1 MLSYLPSSMQMTVR
15 RTGRMRIIAYIVSVT
30 LLLAGFPILTIY
42 PWNSS
47 IDLHTTMEAIATCLA
62 LVVGAMAIVRFY
74 SRKSNL
80 FLFVGTGFIGTAL
93 LDGYHAV
100 VTSSYFCELFPSA
113 LESLSPWSWIA
124 SRLFLSVCLYLSW
137 LAWWREERLGE
148 RGRMGETV
156 IYIGAGVLTTASF
169 LIFAFLPLPRAYFPE
184 LFFHRPV
191 EFLPALFLFIALVGY
206 LKKDRWRKDEFES
219 WLVMALLT
227 SFVGQAV
234 YMSRSGMLSDGMF
247 NAAHLLKIASY
258 GLVLIGLLTSMYS
271 TFRQVAQQT
280 DELES
285 MNKRMLR
292 EIQERKMAEAQLAA
306 RADELARSNAE
317 LEQFAYVASHDL
329 QEPLRKV
336 ASCCQALAED
346 YADKLDDD
354 ARQWIDYA
362 VGGAKRMQRLIS
374 DLLTYSRVAT
384 KGRPLQ
390 ATDANAACRAALEN
404 LQFAIEESSAQI
416 TCHPLPRVLADDTQ
430 LVQLLQNLIGNAI
443 KFRGAKVPCIEIG
456 CSNIVAQQGTQA
468 TKKAA
473 ESVHEGTVQK
483 GAAHKVDSANGGSV
497 CQFYV
502 SDEGI
507 GISPKYFEQ
516 IFAIFQRLHRKDEYP
531 GTGIGLALCKKIV
544 ERHGGEIWVE
554 SSPGKGSTFY
564 FTLTKADANGFAQ
577 PERPDSKLRL
587 TIARSQTDCGALTAS
602 RVTTDERSQLHP
614 AATH

>member
-1 MLSYLPSSMQMTVR
+1 VR
-15 RTGRMRIIAYIVSVT
+15 AYIVSVV
-30 LLLAGFPILTIY
+30 LLLAAFPFLSIY
-42 PWNSS
+42 PWNTNSE
-47 IDLHTTMEAIATCLA
+47 LHTTMEAIATCLA

-74 SRKSNL
+74 SRKSNR

-100 VTSSYFCELFPSA
+100 VTSSYFCEQFPSA
-113 LESLSPWSWIA
+113 MESLSPWSWIA
-124 SRLFLSVCLYLSW
+124 SRLFLSICLYLSW

-148 RGRMGETV
+148 RGRIGETA
-156 IYIGAGVLTTASF
+156 IYIGAGVLTTACF
-169 LIFAFLPLPRAYFPE
+169 LIFAFVPLPRAYFPE

-191 EFLPALFLFIALVGY
+191 EFVPAIFLFIALVGY
-206 LKKDRWRKDEFES
+206 LKKERWRIDEFES
-219 WLVMALLT
+219 WLIMALLT

-234 YMSRSGMLSDGMF
+234 YMSRSSMLCDAMF
-247 NAAHLLKIASY
+247 NAAHLLKIGSY
-258 GLVLIGLLTSMYS
+258 GLVLIGLLGSMYS

-280 DELES
+280 DELELV
-285 MNKRMLR
+285 NKKMHR
-292 EIQERKMAEAQLAA
+292 EIHERKAAETQLAA

-390 ATDANAACRAALEN
+390 ATDAESACRAALEN
-404 LQFAIEESSAQI
+404 LQFAIEDSSAQI
-416 TCHPLPRVLADDTQ
+416 TCHPLPRVLADETQ

-443 KFRGAKVPCIEIG
+443 KFRGANVPQIEIG
-456 CSNIVAQQGTQA
+456 YTNITDPAQTDLVDG
-468 TKKAA
+468 KK
-473 ESVHEGTVQK
+473 
-483 GAAHKVDSANGGSV
+483 SADVGNL
-497 CQFYV
+497 CQFYI
-502 SDEGI
+502 SDDGI

-544 ERHGGEIWVE
+544 ERHGGQIWVE

-564 FTLTKADANGFAQ
+564 FTLTKAGANGFVATDQ
-577 PERPDSKLRL
+577 PGSISQP
-587 TIARSQTDCGALTAS
+587 TIARC
-602 RVTTDERSQLHP
+602 
-614 AATH
+614 

>member
-1 MLSYLPSSMQMTVR
+1 
-15 RTGRMRIIAYIVSVT
+15 
-30 LLLAGFPILTIY
+30 
-42 PWNSS
+42 
-47 IDLHTTMEAIATCLA
+47 
-62 LVVGAMAIVRFY
+62 
-74 SRKSNL
+74 
-80 FLFVGTGFIGTAL
+80 
-93 LDGYHAV
+93 
-100 VTSSYFCELFPSA
+100 
-113 LESLSPWSWIA
+113 
-124 SRLFLSVCLYLSW
+124 
-137 LAWWREERLGE
+137 
-148 RGRMGETV
+148 
-156 IYIGAGVLTTASF
+156 
-169 LIFAFLPLPRAYFPE
+169 
-184 LFFHRPV
+184 
-191 EFLPALFLFIALVGY
+191 
-206 LKKDRWRKDEFES
+206 
-219 WLVMALLT
+219 
-227 SFVGQAV
+227 
-234 YMSRSGMLSDGMF
+234 
-247 NAAHLLKIASY
+247 
-258 GLVLIGLLTSMYS
+258 
-271 TFRQVAQQT
+271 
-280 DELES
+280 
-285 MNKRMLR
+285 
-292 EIQERKMAEAQLAA
+292 MAEAQLAA

-346 YADKLDDD
+346 YADKLDDN